1 MSTQLYAIGNRPPL
15 GEVPEK
21 MNAWLIRPERF
32 GKPTEAF
39 QKEVVNTPTIA
50 DDEVLVYVMA
60 AGINYNNVWAALGI
74 PVNVIAARNKGGEP
88 EDFHIGG
95 SDASG
100 IVYAVGKDVTNVKVG
115 DEVVMHCGQWNRN
128 CAWVKGGG
136 DPMYSPSFKIWG
148 YETNFG
154 SFAQFTRVQGHQCM
168 PKPKHMNWE
177 EAAAYTL
184 VAATAWRMLHGW
196 GASSIKKGDVA
207 LIWGGAGGLGSMAI
221 QIAKAVG
228 ATSVAMVSGEDKFDY
243 CMKLGAK
250 GCINRNDFDHWGML
264 PHWKDNAGYAKWL
277 KGVRSFGAKIWE
289 VLGEK
294 RAPNIVFEH
303 PGESTIPT
311 SIFVCETGG
320 MVVVCAGT
328 SGYNATVDL
337 RYLWMRQKRLQ
348 GSHFANA
355 DQCNE
360 MNQLAL
366 RGQLDPCLSR
376 AFTYEE
382 LPLAHL
388 LMHDNKHPHGNM
400 SVLIGATEFGL
411 GASGKPAVAMVHPTL
426 PTGDVHTTPAPY
438 PMSTPLPGIAEGEP
452 ITVADDGTRVRDL
465 MHLGIISCTPD
476 DTIGTVAKVM
486 VEKEIH
492 AVVVMDTLGK
502 AIGVVSQTDMVLARQ
517 GRTPDQARA
526 MLASEVMTPGCATCD
541 ADMLLSD
548 AVSLMTGRRMHRL
561 VVTEKEKPVGV
572 ISMTDV
578 VRKIIGE

>member
-1 MSTQLYAIGNRPPL
+1 MSKQLYELGDRPPL

-21 MNAWLIRPERF
+21 MHAWLIRADRF

-39 QKEVVNTPTIA
+39 QKEVVNTPAIA
-50 DDEVLVYVMA
+50 DDEVLVHVMA
-60 AGINYNNVWAALGI
+60 AGINYNNVWAALGF

-128 CAWVKGGG
+128 CEWVQNGG

-148 YETNFG
+148 YETNYG
-154 SFAQFTRVQGHQCM
+154 SFAQFTKVQGHQCM

-196 GASSIKKGDVA
+196 GANSIKKGDVA

-303 PGESTIPT
+303 PGETTIPT

-328 SGYNATVDL
+328 TGYNATVDL

-348 GSHFANA
+348 GSHFANTEQA
-355 DQCNE
+355 NQMNE
-360 MNQLAL
+360 LAL
-366 RGQLDPCLSR
+366 RGQLDPCMSR

-382 LPLAHL
+382 LPIAHQ
-388 LMHDNKHPHGNM
+388 LMHDNKHPHCNM

-411 GASGKPAVAMVHPTL
+411 GASGKPPVTIVHPTL
-426 PTGDVHTTPAPY
+426 PKDDVHTTPHP
-438 PMSTPLPGIAEGEP
+438 
-452 ITVADDGTRVRDL
+452 
-465 MHLGIISCTPD
+465 
-476 DTIGTVAKVM
+476 
-486 VEKEIH
+486 
-492 AVVVMDTLGK
+492 
-502 AIGVVSQTDMVLARQ
+502 
-517 GRTPDQARA
+517 
-526 MLASEVMTPGCATCD
+526 
-541 ADMLLSD
+541 
-548 AVSLMTGRRMHRL
+548 
-561 VVTEKEKPVGV
+561 
-572 ISMTDV
+572 
-578 VRKIIGE
+578 